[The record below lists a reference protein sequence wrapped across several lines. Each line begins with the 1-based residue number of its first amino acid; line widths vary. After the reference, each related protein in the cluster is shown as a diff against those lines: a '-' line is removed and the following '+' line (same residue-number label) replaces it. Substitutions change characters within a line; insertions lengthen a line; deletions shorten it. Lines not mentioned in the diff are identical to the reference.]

1 MNLKRVIPVHLK
13 DFIKQLK
20 RSYMPTA
27 NPWSSAQEWE
37 LGNSIAYMSNEGFKK
52 QLWETNSKDFR
63 ASKGYV
69 DPTELVE
76 FFSEDKEIWTSFIS
90 DITDKVVMEIGP
102 CLIAKIAHW
111 DVASR
116 RIAIEPLYSQIS
128 QYQDATFGMNGFPG
142 VEVYAVPAEKLLPE
156 FIGLVDGALLVRNC
170 IDHSPYWA
178 FILGNIA
185 QYIAPGGQLLIWND
199 LLHPDSYRDG
209 HYDICDDKELFR
221 NLIVSLGF
229 KIISE
234 WESPTS
240 VCLNYGCRAVKI

>member
-1 MNLKRVIPVHLK
+1 MNLRNVIPVLLK
-13 DFIKQLK
+13 DYLKQLM
-20 RSYMPTA
+20 RSKTPST
-27 NPWSSAQEWE
+27 NSWSSAQEWE
-37 LGNSIAYMSNEGFKK
+37 LGNSIAYMSNEGFQK
-52 QLWETNSKDFR
+52 QLQETNSKDYR
-63 ASKGYV
+63 ASKGWA

-76 FFSEDKEIWTSFIS
+76 FFSDDKDIWAALIN

-116 RIAIEPLYSQIS
+116 RIAIEPLFSQIS
-128 QYQDATFGMNGFPG
+128 QYQDATFGMNGFLG
-142 VEVYAVPAEKLLPE
+142 VEAYAVPAEKLLPE
-156 FIGLVDGALLVRNC
+156 FIGLVDGALMVRNC

>member
-1 MNLKRVIPVHLK
+1 
-13 DFIKQLK
+13 
-20 RSYMPTA
+20 
-27 NPWSSAQEWE
+27 
-37 LGNSIAYMSNEGFKK
+37 MSNEGFKK
-52 QLWETNSKDFR
+52 QLQETNSKDFR
-63 ASKGYV
+63 ASKGYA

-76 FFSEDKEIWTSFIS
+76 FFSDDKDIWASFIN

-128 QYQDATFGMNGFPG
+128 QYQNANFGMNGFPG
-142 VEVYAVPAEKLLPE
+142 VETYAVPAEKLLPE

-185 QYIAPGGQLLIWND
+185 QYMAPGAQLLIWND

-221 NLIVSLGF
+221 NLIVSFGF
-229 KIISE
+229 KIVSE
-234 WESPTS
+234 WNSPTS
-240 VCLNYGCRAVKI
+240 VCLNFGCRAVKI